1 MPLPIAP
8 LDDRT
13 FQDLVDELRKKIP
26 LYAPE
31 WTDHN
36 VSDPGITLLELFAWL
51 TDILLYRANQI
62 PDRHYVKLLDLL
74 GIQLEPPLAAAAPLT
89 FYLSAPQPVSVT
101 IPRGTAVSTS
111 RAETGSEETVVFTT
125 DDDLA
130 IEPARLDHL
139 LVRRRQAD
147 GSMKYQEIGLRRL
160 QREFTPFSPEP
171 PQEGEALLFGFDDPL
186 DHHVLGLDLTCVR
199 AGGQNIIPESPPL
212 AWQVWSDG
220 AWREAELELDGT
232 GGMSWSGQVWL
243 HLPTMTQREA
253 GGIQAYWVRCEV
265 IKPAEEQRAY
275 ATSPIV
281 REVLAMSWGATVQA
295 THATKVANEPLGRSD
310 GTPGQVFGLEH
321 TPLLPRR
328 EDERVEIWQTGMAS
342 WEPWQEVEDFSQAG
356 GEDRHYTLDAIS
368 GELRFGPAL
377 RQRDGTV
384 RRYGA
389 IPPRGADI
397 RFSSYRY
404 GGGTTGNVRSGA
416 ISELQTPYAYVARV
430 LNRQPA
436 RGGLDA
442 ETLEQAI
449 FRARGLLRSRYRAVT
464 VDDYEQLVLDQFPE
478 VARALCMQTA
488 LAGGRSGSPTPGQV
502 YVLVIPAV
510 PLEEAGGYIPL
521 AHLGLSDELCQRIAA
536 YLDERRLLTTTLEV
550 RAASY
555 KRVRV
560 QARVVARPGTDEQ
573 RLGSRIVAALQRF
586 LNPLGGGPE
595 GKGWPFGR
603 ELYLSD
609 LYVCIQNVEGL
620 LYVQDVEVFTVD
632 ETDTPHRVERKL
644 DLLGHEVIVSDLHQ
658 VQVVRE

>member
-1 MPLPIAP
+1 MPLPTAP

-26 LYAPE
+26 LYTPE
-31 WTDHN
+31 WSDHN

-51 TDILLYRANQI
+51 ADSLLYRANQI

-74 GIQLEPPLAAAAPLT
+74 GIQLEPPRAATVPLT
-89 FYLSAPQPVSVT
+89 FYLSAPQPVAVT
-101 IPRGTAVSTS
+101 IPRGAAVATS
-111 RAETGSEETVVFTT
+111 RAETGGEEAVVFAT
-125 DDDLA
+125 DSDLT
-130 IEPARLDHL
+130 IRPARLDHL
-139 LVRRRQAD
+139 LVRRRQSD
-147 GSMKYQEIGLRRL
+147 GSMQYQEIGLRRL

-171 PQEGEALLFGFDDPL
+171 PQEGEALFFGFDDPL

-212 AWQVWSDG
+212 AWQAWSNG
-220 AWREAELELDGT
+220 AWQEAELEQDGT
-232 GGMSWSGQVWL
+232 GGMSWSGQVRL
-243 HLPTMTQREA
+243 HLPTMDQREV

-265 IKPAEEQRAY
+265 TKPKGEQRAY

-281 REVLAMSWGATVQA
+281 REIVAVSWGGTTQA
-295 THATKVANEPLGRSD
+295 THATQVINEPLGRSD
-310 GTPGQVFGLEH
+310 GSPGQVFSLEH
-321 TPLLPRR
+321 TPILPRR
-328 EDERVEIWQTGMAS
+328 ADERVEVWQTGMTS
-342 WEPWQEVEDFSQAG
+342 WEPWQEVTDLSQSGA
-356 GEDRHYTLDAIS
+356 EDRHYTLDAVS
-368 GELRFGPAL
+368 GEIRFGPVL

-384 RRYGA
+384 KRYGA

-397 RFSSYRY
+397 RFRAYRY

-430 LNRQPA
+430 LNRQAA
-436 RGGLDA
+436 RGGLDP

-464 VDDYEQLVLDQFPE
+464 PDDYEQLVLNQFPE
-478 VARALCMQTA
+478 IARALCMQTA

-502 YVLVIPAV
+502 YVLVIPAL
-510 PLEEAGGYIPL
+510 PAEEAETYIPL
-521 AHLGLSDELCQRIAA
+521 GHLGLSDELRQRIEG
-536 YLDERRLLTTTLEV
+536 YLGERRLLTTTLQV

-560 QARVVARPGTDEQ
+560 QAQVVARPGTDEQ
-573 RLGSRIVAALQRF
+573 RLASKIVAALQRF
-586 LNPLGGGPE
+586 INPLRGGPE

-620 LYVQDVEVFTVD
+620 LYVQDVQMFTVD
-632 ETDTPHRVERKL
+632 EADTPHRIDRKL